1 MPTLEYREPDYK
13 ALQAR
18 RIAAEKRILAKY
30 PNIIV
35 GSSGWN
41 RAMANQMR
49 K

>member
-1 MPTLEYREPDYK
+1 MPTLEYWEPDYK
-13 ALQAR
+13 ELAKR
-18 RIAAEKRILAKY
+18 RIAAEKRVLARY

>member
-1 MPTLEYREPDYK
+1 MPCLEWWGPDYK
-13 ALQAR
+13 ALKER

-41 RAMANQMR
+41 RAMAYQMR